1 MKINARETKGVAIL
15 ELQGDVVDVSH
26 AGQVRD
32 RLREF
37 VSQGIKKAV
46 FDLSKVTLMNSLGV
60 GILIS
65 ALTTMKSNQG
75 ELKLSGVTE
84 RIKSLLVITRLV
96 TIFETYNNIEEA
108 LKSFKSKDS
117 TAKEQR

>member
-1 MKINARETKGVAIL
+1 MKINARETKGIAIF

-37 VSQGIKKAV
+37 VSKGIKKVV

-65 ALTTMKSNQG
+65 GLTTMKSNQG

-108 LKSFKSKDS
+108 VKGFQ
-117 TAKEQR
+117 T

>member
-1 MKINARETKGVAIL
+1 MKIIAKESNGIAII

-26 AGQVRD
+26 TAQVRD
-32 RLREF
+32 KIREF
-37 VSQGIKKAV
+37 VSKVIKKV
-46 FDLSKVTLMNSLGV
+46 IFDLSKVTLMNSLGV

-65 ALTTMKSNQG
+65 ALTTMKNNKG

-96 TIFETYNNIEEA
+96 TIFETYNSIEEA
-108 LKSFKSKDS
+108 LKSFKS
-117 TAKEQR
+117 

>member
-1 MKINARETKGVAIL
+1 LKINVKETNGIGIV

-26 AGQVRD
+26 ASQVRD
-32 RLREF
+32 KVREF
-37 VSQGIKKAV
+37 VSKGIRKV
-46 FDLSKVTLMNSLGV
+46 IFDLSKVTLMNSLGV

-65 ALTTMKSNQG
+65 ALTTMKSNKG

-96 TIFETYNNIEEA
+96 TIFETHNSLEEA
-108 LKSFKSKDS
+108 VKSFKD
-117 TAKEQR
+117 

>member
-1 MKINARETKGVAIL
+1 MKINAKETKGVIIF
-15 ELQGDVVDVSH
+15 ELLGDVVDVSH

-32 RLREF
+32 RLRGF
-37 VSQGIKKAV
+37 VSKGIKKVV

-60 GILIS
+60 GILIA

-84 RIKSLLVITRLV
+84 RIKSLLVITRLI
-96 TIFETYNNIEEA
+96 TIFETYNNVEEA
-108 LKSFKSKDS
+108 VKGFKS
-117 TAKEQR
+117 